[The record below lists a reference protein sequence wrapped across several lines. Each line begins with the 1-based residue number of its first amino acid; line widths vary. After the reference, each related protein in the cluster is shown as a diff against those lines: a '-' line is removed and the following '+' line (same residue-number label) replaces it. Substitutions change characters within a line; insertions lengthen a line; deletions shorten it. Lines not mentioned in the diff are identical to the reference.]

1 MKSCM
6 IFLQNAMVYEWH
18 AQVSRQYKSVVDY
31 NVAFFSSYFLILD
44 DINRYPAQEKDA
56 GSIAYH

>member
-1 MKSCM
+1 
-6 IFLQNAMVYEWH
+6 MVYEWH

-44 DINRYPAQEKDA
+44 DINRYPAQEEDA

>member
-31 NVAFFSSYFLILD
+31 NVAFFFFLFSD
-44 DINRYPAQEKDA
+44 S
-56 GSIAYH
+56 G